1 MRSSG
6 MSPIL
11 PNKRLDGSFLPQSPL
26 NSGTEVSSTNTQ
38 KLTRAMTAKSKKRS
52 PALTD
57 QSKGILHTKKETS
70 EDNKL
75 HNRPSTSAGR
85 METIHEGSLD
95 DLMSEMDR
103 SSSLLEQADRLLA
116 ECNLLTKQ
124 KDESAVGIAQENQT
138 EQKAES
144 ALEIAQKNQTE
155 FRSALEMIHAKRRS
169 SNKSIGS

>member
-95 DLMSEMDR
+95 DLKSEVDR
-103 SSSLLEQADRLLA
+103 LISLLARSKELLA
-116 ECNLLTKQ
+116 ECSLLTKQ
-124 KDESAVGIAQENQT
+124 KAESAVGIAQDNQT
-138 EQKAES
+138 K
-144 ALEIAQKNQTE
+144 
-155 FRSALEMIHAKRRS
+155 FRSRLAEIHAQLRS
-169 SNKSIGS
+169 QDKSIGS